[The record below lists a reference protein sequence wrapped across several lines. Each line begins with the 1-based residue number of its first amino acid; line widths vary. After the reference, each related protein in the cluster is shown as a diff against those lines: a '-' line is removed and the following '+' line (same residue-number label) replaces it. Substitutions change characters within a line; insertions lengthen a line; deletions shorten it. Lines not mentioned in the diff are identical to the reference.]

1 MCIYVVVFMRV
12 YAHTCVGTGTCM
24 YVMCVC
30 ACGSQRLGICFDSI
44 SITVVEYHE
53 QKQLGEEGVCFSL
66 FQFIVTPSLR
76 EDRAV
81 TWRQELIQRP

>member
-12 YAHTCVGTGTCM
+12 YAHTCVGTSTCM

-30 ACGSQRLGICFDSI
+30 ACGSQRLTLGVCFDSI
-44 SITVVEYHE
+44 SIAVVEYY
-53 QKQLGEEGVCFSL
+53 VFISVYFSL
-66 FQFIVTPSLR
+66 QSTHPSLR

-81 TWRQELIQRP
+81 TWRQEWIQRP